1 MKMKAMKKP
10 IVVAIVEAGEDYT
23 DRLITIKADRCT
35 MEEAQQIAR
44 EAGYQV
50 IEDLC
55 AIVDTTNEIHIIV
68 AVEPEEVK

>member
-1 MKMKAMKKP
+1 MTTKKRV
-10 IVVAIVEAGEDYT
+10 IAIVEAGEDYT
-23 DRLITIKADRCT
+23 DRLITIKASDCSL
-35 MEEAQQIAR
+35 EEAQQIAR

-55 AIVDTTNEIHIIV
+55 AIVDTIDEIHIIV